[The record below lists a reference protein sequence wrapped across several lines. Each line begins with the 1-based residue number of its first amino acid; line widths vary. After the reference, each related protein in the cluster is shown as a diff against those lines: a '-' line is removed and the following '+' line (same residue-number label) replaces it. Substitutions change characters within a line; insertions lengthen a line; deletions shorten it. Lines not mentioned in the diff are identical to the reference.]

1 MPTFLPFR
9 RAVKAHTESR
19 TVCGLL
25 ALTAFMVSCAS
36 RSVERSSEG
45 PPTGPLAAAPTAE
58 PHLLFGSAD
67 AGLTSAVPDASARA
81 VADNVRADSA
91 TELSF
96 EAPYALDARPR
107 AASAIQAAA
116 DDEELA
122 RWNVGGT
129 ADPSYP
135 SNQASFHPGTRVLVD
150 AYLAGHH
157 SLSSSSRSRVLTA
170 DRVQAQARSKGYWP
184 FRLCFEAGQREKK
197 GLGGE
202 TRIAF
207 AINARGRASNARLVS
222 SQLGNATSSAC
233 LLQELGKLR
242 FSPPPRRLDML
253 VSIRIWPGDA
263 ELPPLSDNP
272 VAAAVDMSKGFD
284 PASVRDRVNERK
296 EQLAACF
303 AEARRTDPSLW
314 GRLAF
319 AIILEVDGTVHR
331 VSEVESHFPNLNA
344 SRCAAAALSTI
355 VFPSVSGKPFSF
367 VLAMRLPASNVA
379 QSPSSSNGEQRDNE
393 EPVSPSASD
402 GGAND

>member
-1 MPTFLPFR
+1 MSTFLPFR

-19 TVCGLL
+19 AVCGLL
-25 ALTAFMVSCAS
+25 TLIAFMVSCAS
-36 RSVERSSEG
+36 RSVERVSEG
-45 PPTGPLAAAPTAE
+45 PPARPVAVTPSAE
-58 PHLLFGSAD
+58 PTPLFGGAD
-67 AGLTSAVPDASARA
+67 AGVTSPEPDASARL
-81 VADNVRADSA
+81 VTDNARADSA

-96 EAPYALDARPR
+96 EEPYALDTRPR

-116 DDEELA
+116 ADEELA

-129 ADPSYP
+129 ADPSYL
-135 SNQASFHPGTRVLVD
+135 SNQASFHPGTRVVVD
-150 AYLAGHH
+150 TYLAGHH
-157 SLSSSSRSRVLTA
+157 SKGSSSRSRGLTV

-202 TRIAF
+202 TRLAF
-207 AINARGRASNARLVS
+207 AINARGRAVNVRLIS
-222 SQLGNATSSAC
+222 SQLRNANSTAC
-233 LLQELGKLR
+233 LRQELGKLH

-263 ELPPLSDNP
+263 ELPPLSDGP
-272 VAAAVDMSKGFD
+272 VAAIDVSKGFD
-284 PASVRDRVNERK
+284 PGSIRDHVNERK
-296 EQLAACF
+296 EQLTACF

-331 VSEVESHFPNLNA
+331 VSEVESHFPNPNA

-355 VFPSVSGKPFSF
+355 VFPSVGGKPFSF

-379 QSPSSSNGEQRDNE
+379 QQPFRPPEEHGDNE
-393 EPVSPSASD
+393 EPASPSAGD
-402 GGAND
+402 GGAD